1 MSLLTAGCDLW
12 SASDALVNVPSAAT
26 VVNATS

>member
-12 SASDALVNVPSAAT
+12 SVAEALVKVPSAAT
-26 VVNATS
+26 VVKATS

>member
-12 SASDALVNVPSAAT
+12 ISDAPLSVPSAAT